1 MPIGNAYATGNIIAF
16 IEQYYLRNKKLTVL
30 DIGCGI
36 GHNGFIFREMFDIR
50 YMRLKPKDWLHWV
63 EAIEVH
69 GDYKNP
75 VWDYVYN
82 QVTIGNCLKV
92 IPGIDKKFDVILATE
107 ILEHFDKKDAYL
119 LLDTLLEKLKEG
131 GSIIVTI
138 PVGDKDSILEQK
150 ELYGNVHEEHKTHL
164 TFADFTKY
172 SIRHKVNDGI
182 FMIGQK

>member
-16 IEQYYLRNKKLTVL
+16 IEQHYLNNRKLSLL

-63 EAIEVH
+63 EAIEIH
-69 GDYKNP
+69 EDYRNP
-75 VWDYVYN
+75 VWDYFYN
-82 QVTIGNCLKV
+82 KVTVGDCLKLV
-92 IPGIDKKFDVILATE
+92 PVLDKKFDIVFATE
-107 ILEHFDKKDAYL
+107 IMEHFEKEQAYF
-119 LLDTLLEKLKEG
+119 LLDNMLKKLNPN

-138 PVGDKDSILEQK
+138 PVGDEKAILEQRG
-150 ELYGNVHEEHKTHL
+150 LFGNIHETHRIYL
-164 TFADFTKY
+164 VIDDFKKY
-172 SIRHKVNDGI
+172 NIRHKVNDGI